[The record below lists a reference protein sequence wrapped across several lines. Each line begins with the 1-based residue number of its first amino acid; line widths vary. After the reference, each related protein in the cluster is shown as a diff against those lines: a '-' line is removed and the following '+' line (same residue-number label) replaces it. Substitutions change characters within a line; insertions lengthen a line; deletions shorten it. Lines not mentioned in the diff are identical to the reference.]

1 MPERNPSVAQWLP
14 AARAGSAEALGQLL
28 EAYRN
33 YLLWIAT
40 RQLDPDLK
48 AKGGASDLV
57 QETFL
62 KAQQHFNQ
70 FQGEGEG
77 DLKAWLRQLLLNN
90 VADFTRMYQETAKRR
105 VGREAP
111 LAADST
117 GPDLAGRIA
126 ADTPSPSGQAIQKEQ
141 FRAIQEALARLPEEY
156 RQVIVYRYQE
166 ERSFEEIGRLMN
178 LTPNAARKL
187 WVRAIKRLQQESAGP
202 P

>member
-1 MPERNPSVAQWLP
+1 MTERNQSVAQWLP

-28 EAYRN
+28 ETYRN

-90 VADFTRMYQETAKRR
+90 VADFTRLYQQTAKRQ

-111 LAADST
+111 LQADST
-117 GPDLAGRIA
+117 GPDLAGEIA
-126 ADTPSPSGQAIQKEQ
+126 ADTPSPSGEAIKQEQ
-141 FRAIQEALARLPEEY
+141 FRAIQEALARLPEDY
-156 RQVIVYRYQE
+156 RQVIVYRYHE
-166 ERSFEEIGRLMN
+166 ERSFEDIGRLMN